1 MKLNKYTYKQIQ
13 EIRDKLCMMNYTD
26 EIGKIFFILGLVKES
41 SSYAYK
47 ELLQAELK
55 KELNK
60 LEL

>member
-1 MKLNKYTYKQIQ
+1 MELNNYNYKQIQ
-13 EIRDKLCMMNYTD
+13 EIMDRVSMMNYTD
-26 EIGKIFFILGLVKES
+26 ERGKIFFILGLVKEN

-60 LEL
+60 

>member
-1 MKLNKYTYKQIQ
+1 MELNNYNYKQIQ
-13 EIRDKLCMMNYTD
+13 EIMDRVCMMNYTD
-26 EIGKIFFILGLVKES
+26 ERGKIFFILGLVKEN

-60 LEL
+60 